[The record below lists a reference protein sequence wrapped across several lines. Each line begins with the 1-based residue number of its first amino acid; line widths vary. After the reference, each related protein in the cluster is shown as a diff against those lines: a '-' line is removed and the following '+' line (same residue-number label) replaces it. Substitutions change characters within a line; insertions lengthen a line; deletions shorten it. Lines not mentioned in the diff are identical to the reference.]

1 MYDLAPVRRSAR
13 SAYVKF
19 TDATE
24 EALSPQ
30 RHVHNITMPL
40 IIAYGTAKTPE
51 FQRQSTTLLRR
62 AQPKEKAPS

>member
-1 MYDLAPVRRSAR
+1 MYDLEPVRRSAR

-30 RHVHNITMPL
+30 RHIDGITVPL
-40 IIAYGTAKTPE
+40 VVAYGTCDAE
-51 FQRQSTTLLRR
+51 FQRQSRDFFAALK
-62 AQPKEKAPS
+62 AKEKAPN